1 MELGMGLHGESGAQ
15 KLKLLSSKH
24 SIDLAIGQLFFN
36 SRTLDLQPDD
46 NVLLFMNNLG
56 LFFFSIENIYL
67 CIDLGGCSNLESGII
82 IKDAIE
88 NLEHRKLHIKRV
100 ICGEM
105 MTSFNMKGF
114 SLTIL
119 KLSSEMSSI
128 ILSLLDAPTNAFAWP
143 KTICST
149 QSKNS
154 IQALSDSLEFNDQ
167 FSAQLVIR

>member
-1 MELGMGLHGESGAQ
+1 M
-15 KLKLLSSKH
+15 
-24 SIDLAIGQLFFN
+24 FCF
-36 SRTLDLQPDD
+36 
-46 NVLLFMNNLG
+46 V
-56 LFFFSIENIYL
+56 FSIENIYIY
-67 CIDLGGCSNLESGII
+67 IDLGGCSNLESGII

-128 ILSLLDAPTNAFAWP
+128 ILNLLDASTNAFAWP